1 MVMRY
6 SVSPRQ
12 LLMCHLGSLMKICI
26 KPQAVIRDCDII
38 LIFESIYSFRIG
50 SSSFLSR
57 RQALVTAFWICILCY
72 SNCRHGFKKNPQRI
86 NMIKPDLDKDV

>member
-1 MVMRY
+1 MVMKY

-50 SSSFLSR
+50 PSSSLSCG
-57 RQALVTAFWICILCY
+57 QALVTAFWNCILCY

-86 NMIKPDLDKDV
+86 NTIKLDLDRDV